1 MDERE
6 YSLNMEITGKRI
18 KKAIDES
25 GYSARKLQ
33 QMLGLAT
40 IQPVYRWQQGKTL
53 PTLDH
58 LYALCRI
65 LNVTMEDIIVTY
77 GSKSEGDRQHIF
89 KRLQQR
95 GRGSHEG

>member
-6 YSLNMEITGKRI
+6 YSLNMELTGMRI

-25 GYSARKLQ
+25 GYSARELQ

-40 IQPVYRWQQGKTL
+40 IQPVYRWQQGRTL

-58 LYALCRI
+58 LYALCKI
-65 LNVTMEDIIVTY
+65 LNISMDDIIVAY
-77 GSKSEGDRQHIF
+77 SSRSEDI
-89 KRLQQR
+89 
-95 GRGSHEG
+95 